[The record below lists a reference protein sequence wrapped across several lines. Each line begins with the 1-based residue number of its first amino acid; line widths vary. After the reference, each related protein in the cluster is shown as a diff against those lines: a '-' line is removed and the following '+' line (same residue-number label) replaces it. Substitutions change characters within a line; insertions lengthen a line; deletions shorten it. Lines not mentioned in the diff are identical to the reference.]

1 MLLTVDIGN
10 TTITFGVFDG
20 GITPFGDNLKLHGK
34 ISSRKGRAPDE
45 YGIIFKEAFDKD
57 GIKPAGIKGV
67 AISSVVPGLEAIIK
81 DALTGHL
88 LPKGVKPLMAGID
101 LPYGMP
107 IDVDNPL
114 EVGSDRVVN
123 AVAAYE
129 RFKAS
134 VIVVDFGTAVT
145 FDYVTPG
152 GRYAGG
158 VIAPGISISA
168 DALHEK
174 TAKLP
179 RVAPARPGKVI
190 GRNTVDAI
198 RSGLYWGFAG
208 LVDGVLQKMMDEV
221 GATPEIIA
229 TGGDAALVAAAS
241 RFIKEIDELLTLKG
255 LKILY
260 EARK

>member
-10 TTITFGVFDG
+10 TTITFGAFDG
-20 GITPFGDNLKLHGK
+20 DDLKLHGR
-34 ISSRKGRAPDE
+34 ISSRKGRGPDE
-45 YGIIFKEAFDKD
+45 YGIIFKEAFDKA
-57 GIKPAGIKGV
+57 GMKPSSIKGAV
-67 AISSVVPGLEAIIK
+67 ISSVVPALDGAIK
-81 DALTGHL
+81 DALFGHI
-88 LPKGVKPLMAGID
+88 LPKGVGPLTAGVDI
-101 LPYGMP
+101 PYGMP
-107 IDVDNPL
+107 LDVDNPH
-114 EVGSDRVVN
+114 EVGADRVVN

-129 RFKAS
+129 RFKSS

-145 FDYVTPG
+145 LDYVTAD

-168 DALHEK
+168 DALHER

-179 RVAPARPGKVI
+179 RVEVSRPASVI
-190 GRNTVDAI
+190 GKNTVDAI

-208 LVDGVLQKMMDEV
+208 LVDVVLQKMMDEV
-221 GATPEIIA
+221 KGSPEVIA
-229 TGGDAALVAAAS
+229 TGGDATLVAGGS
-241 RFIKEIDELLTLKG
+241 RLIKEIDELLTLKG

>member
-10 TTITFGVFDG
+10 TTVSFAVFDG
-20 GITPFGDNLKLHGK
+20 NDLRLHGRF
-34 ISSRKGRAPDE
+34 SSREARTPDE
-45 YGIIFKEAFDKD
+45 YGIIFKEAFDKA
-57 GIKPAGIKGV
+57 GMKPSSIKGAV
-67 AISSVVPGLEAIIK
+67 VSSVVPAFDGAIK
-81 DALTGHL
+81 DALAGHFL
-88 LPKGVKPLMAGID
+88 QGGVVPLMAGADI
-101 LPYGMP
+101 PYVMP
-107 IDVDNPL
+107 LDVDNPS
-114 EVGSDRVVN
+114 EVGADRVVN

-129 RFKAS
+129 RFKSS

-145 FDYVTPG
+145 LDYVTRD

-168 DALHEK
+168 DALHER

-179 RVAPARPGKVI
+179 LVEPARPGAVI
-190 GRNTVDAI
+190 GKNTVDAI

-221 GATPEIIA
+221 KGSPEVIA
-229 TGGDAALVAAAS
+229 TGGDAALVAGGS
-241 RFIKEIDELLTLKG
+241 RLIKEIDELLTLKG

-260 EARK
+260 ERNVR